1 MKSIQIILIIV
12 GFFQFYKFRNNS
24 KIKIWDDILL
34 FPTIVIFIYFFSELS
49 KTSLESYKIGKLT
62 SKILVPYIIMC
73 TVLYFDIKYKIK
85 RKETLQFPILLILL
99 LILTLL
105 TELI

>member
-1 MKSIQIILIIV
+1 MQSLQIILIIV
-12 GFFQFYKFRNNS
+12 GFFQFFKFKDKT

-34 FPTIVIFIYFFSELS
+34 FPTIIIFIYFFSELS
-49 KTSLESYKIGKLT
+49 KTRLESYELGKLT

-73 TVLYFDIKYKIK
+73 TVLYLDIKYKIK
-85 RKETLQFPILLILL
+85 RKGTLQFPILLILL

-105 TELI
+105 TMII

>member
-1 MKSIQIILIIV
+1 MQIILVII
-12 GFFQFYKFRNNS
+12 GFFQFFKFKDKT

-62 SKILVPYIIMC
+62 SKILVPYIITC
-73 TVLYFDIKYKIK
+73 TVLYLDLKYKIK

-105 TELI
+105 TEII

>member
-1 MKSIQIILIIV
+1 MKSIQIILVIV
-12 GFFQFYKFRNNS
+12 GFFQFYKFKNKT

-49 KTSLESYKIGKLT
+49 KTSLESYKVGKLT

-73 TVLYFDIKYKIK
+73 TVLYLDIKYKIK
-85 RKETLQFPILLILL
+85 RKEVFQIPILLILL
-99 LILTLL
+99 VILTLL
-105 TELI
+105 TNII